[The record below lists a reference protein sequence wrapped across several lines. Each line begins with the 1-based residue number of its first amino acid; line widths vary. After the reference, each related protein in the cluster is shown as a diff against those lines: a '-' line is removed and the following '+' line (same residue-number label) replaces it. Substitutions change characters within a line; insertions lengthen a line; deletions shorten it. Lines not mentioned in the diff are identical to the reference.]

1 MKPAFWAR
9 RAHKWI
15 ALVVGVQALLWML
28 SGLYMTVISI
38 DVIHGNHLVHGA
50 SGKSPFVHAKPLSA
64 SGPMV
69 DPGALARQYPGLTSF
84 RLKRFLDRQV
94 YELHQADTST
104 LIDAR
109 SGARLSPLNEATA
122 RQLAQSLYQ
131 GKGPIKTVALV
142 TDAPQEV
149 ATRPVP
155 MWRVE
160 FADSSETTL
169 YLSPQTGELLAKR
182 HDLWRW
188 FDFLWMLH
196 IMDYQER
203 SDAHNTLLRVASSIG
218 LVFALSG
225 LWLLFYSFSKRRR
238 A

>member
-38 DVIHGNHLVHGA
+38 DVIHGDHLA
-50 SGKSPFVHAKPLSA
+50 HANTKPLSA
-64 SGPMV
+64 SGPTI
-69 DPGALARQYPGLTSF
+69 DPGVLAQRYPGLVSF
-84 RLKRFLDRQV
+84 RLKRFLDREV
-94 YELHQADTST
+94 YELHQADAIT
-104 LIDAR
+104 LVDAG
-109 SGARLSPLNEATA
+109 SGARLSPLSDAMA
-122 RQLAQSLYQ
+122 RRLGQSLYA
-131 GKGPIKTVALV
+131 GKAPIKTVELV
-142 TDAPQEV
+142 TEAPQEV
-149 ATRPVP
+149 STRPVP

-160 FADSSETTL
+160 FADSNETTL

-196 IMDYQER
+196 IMDYDER
-203 SDAHNTLLRVASSIG
+203 SDVNNTLLRIASSAG
-218 LVFALSG
+218 LLFALSG
-225 LWLLFYSFSKRRR
+225 VWLLFYSFTRRRR

>member
-38 DVIHGNHLVHGA
+38 DVIHGDHLA
-50 SGKSPFVHAKPLSA
+50 HANARPLSA
-64 SGPMV
+64 SGPLA
-69 DPGALARQYPGLTSF
+69 DPAALATQYPGLTSF
-84 RLKRFLDRQV
+84 RLKRFVDREV
-94 YELHQADTST
+94 YELHQGDAIT

-109 SGARLSPLNEATA
+109 SGARLSPLDDAMA
-122 RQLAQSLYQ
+122 RQLAQSLYR
-131 GKGPIKTVALV
+131 GKAPIRTVELV
-142 TDAPQEV
+142 REAPQEV

-160 FADSSETTL
+160 FADDNETTL
-169 YLSPQTGELLAKR
+169 YLSPHTGELLAKR

-196 IMDYQER
+196 IMDYDER
-203 SDAHNTLLRVASSIG
+203 ADVNNTLLRVAASAG
-218 LVFALSG
+218 LLFALSG
-225 LWLLFYSFSKRRR
+225 LWLLFYSFSKRR
-238 A
+238 AA

>member
-38 DVIHGNHLVHGA
+38 DVIHGDHLA
-50 SGKSPFVHAKPLSA
+50 HANTRPLSA
-64 SGPMV
+64 SSPVM
-69 DPGALARQYPGLTSF
+69 DPAALARQYPGLVSF
-84 RLKRFLDRQV
+84 RLKRFLDREV
-94 YELHQADTST
+94 YELHQAKTIS
-104 LIDAR
+104 LVDAT
-109 SGARLSPLNEATA
+109 SGARLSPLSDAMA
-122 RQLAQSLYQ
+122 RRLAQSLYA
-131 GKGPIKTVALV
+131 GKAPIRTVELV
-142 TDAPQEV
+142 TEAPQEV

-160 FADSSETTL
+160 FADSNETTL

-188 FDFLWMLH
+188 FDLLWMLH
-196 IMDYQER
+196 IMDYDER
-203 SDAHNTLLRVASSIG
+203 SDVNNTLLRVASSAG
-218 LVFALSG
+218 LLFALSG
-225 LWLLFYSFSKRRR
+225 VWLLFYSFTRRRR

>member
-38 DVIHGNHLVHGA
+38 DIIHGDHLA
-50 SGKSPFVHAKPLSA
+50 HANTRPLSA
-64 SGPMV
+64 SRPMI
-69 DPGALARQYPGLTSF
+69 DPGALAQQYPGLVSF
-84 RLKRFLDRQV
+84 RLKRFLDREV
-94 YELHQADTST
+94 YELHQTDNIS
-104 LIDAR
+104 LVDAV
-109 SGARLSPLNEATA
+109 SGARLTPLSDAMA
-122 RQLAQSLYQ
+122 RRLAQSLYA
-131 GKGPIKTVALV
+131 GKAPIKTVELV
-142 TDAPQEV
+142 TEAPQEV

-160 FADSSETTL
+160 FADSNETTL

-196 IMDYQER
+196 IMDYDER
-203 SDAHNTLLRVASSIG
+203 SDVNNTLLRVASSAG
-218 LVFALSG
+218 LLFALSG
-225 LWLLFYSFSKRRR
+225 VWLLFYSFTRRRR